1 MSPYLL
7 IHMTEEQRL
16 KDAYPRMLRNGLLLA
31 LAIHVVAFLVTPE
44 LKIRPYQLREKQVAE
59 AIAIPD
65 QFEIPPPPK
74 EEVKE
79 KVVTEIAPSD
89 DAAAE
94 ETIASTELNVEAPP
108 EAPPA
113 PTRTEFFMS
122 YDEPPVVT
130 VQVKP
135 VYPSMAR
142 DAEIEGVV
150 VVQLDIDEFGNVVNA
165 RVLQS
170 VQMLDQAA
178 LDAVRQWKFKP
189 AKQRDVPVPVRIAY
203 PIRFTLTG

>member
-7 IHMTEEQRL
+7 MHMTAEQKL
-16 KDAYPRMLRNGLLLA
+16 KDAYPKMLRNALLMA
-31 LAIHVVAFLVTPE
+31 LAVHFVGFLVTPE
-44 LKIRPYQLREKQVAE
+44 LNIRPYKLREKQVVE

-65 QFEIPPPPK
+65 QFEIPPPPQ

-79 KVVTEIAPSD
+79 QIVTEIAPSD

-94 ETIASTELNVEAPP
+94 ETIASTELNVDAPP
-108 EAPPA
+108 EPPPA
-113 PTRTEFFMS
+113 LTRTEFFMS

-130 VQVKP
+130 RHVQP
-135 VYPSMAR
+135 VYPPMAR
-142 DAEIEGVV
+142 DAEVEGVV

-165 RVLQS
+165 RIVQS
-170 VQMLDQAA
+170 VPMLDQAA

-189 AKQRDVPVPVRIAY
+189 AKQRDEPVPVRYAV